1 VCARINVEI
10 LGWAIGLL
18 LLRNWSQEYPPS
30 SILGG
35 FAWWIVGWLR
45 SLKGAV
51 DAQKE
56 TIAAQK
62 EFIQGLQTVLDVT
75 DTPKMLERIEA
86 YKKLVDHEKEAFQQ
100 DLKRTSAEEREK
112 ILNEAIR
119 GEVAMIDVIAD
130 LMPYVPI
137 GKRKE
142 AIASANVHPVLKGWM
157 HRLCEQAPDV
167 SESTD
172 RLFSTLE
179 AVRAILSSPPP
190 RPPSEMFGP
199 LAKEKK

>member
-1 VCARINVEI
+1 MPLSRRRFNLIA
-10 LGWAIGLL
+10 
-18 LLRNWSQEYPPS
+18 
-30 SILGG
+30 LGG

-100 DLKRTSAEEREK
+100 DLKRTSAFF
-112 ILNEAIR
+112 IAHS
-119 GEVAMIDVIAD
+119 VQDVI
-130 LMPYVPI
+130 Y
-137 GKRKE
+137 
-142 AIASANVHPVLKGWM
+142 
-157 HRLCEQAPDV
+157 QAGGLR
-167 SESTD
+167 T
-172 RLFSTLE
+172 
-179 AVRAILSSPPP
+179 
-190 RPPSEMFGP
+190 
-199 LAKEKK
+199 K